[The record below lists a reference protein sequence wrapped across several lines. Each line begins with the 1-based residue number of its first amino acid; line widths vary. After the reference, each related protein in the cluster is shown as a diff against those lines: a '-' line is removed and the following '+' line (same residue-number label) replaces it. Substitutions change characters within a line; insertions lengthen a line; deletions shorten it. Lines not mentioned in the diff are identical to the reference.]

1 MKIFAAVLL
10 VFVFSSAVVAQTA
23 PDTIYYNKDWKKTY
37 SAYYTYYRT
46 INRADGKFNV
56 EDHYRSG
63 QIQMRGSFLAL
74 EPKEVEDGHFT
85 YYTESGIKTRDEYF
99 KEGLLEGDYLSY
111 DTAGH
116 LMLKMFFKHD
126 KWDGHR
132 TAYYSSGVIYRDEI
146 YADGEFVSGHVYNE
160 KGKEVKFFPREEMP
174 VYPGGDA
181 AMAEFVSTHLEYP
194 DVAKKLGIQGTVKV
208 KFVVGTEGKVEDV
221 GIAES
226 ENIVLNDAA
235 MDVVRKL
242 QKFKPAQQE
251 GRLVKFSYILPI
263 VFKIK

>member
-1 MKIFAAVLL
+1 
-10 VFVFSSAVVAQTA
+10 
-23 PDTIYYNKDWKKTY
+23 
-37 SAYYTYYRT
+37 
-46 INRADGKFNV
+46 
-56 EDHYRSG
+56 
-63 QIQMRGSFLAL
+63 
-74 EPKEVEDGHFT
+74 
-85 YYTESGIKTRDEYF
+85 
-99 KEGLLEGDYLSY
+99 
-111 DTAGH
+111 
-116 LMLKMFFKHD
+116 
-126 KWDGHR
+126 
-132 TAYYSSGVIYRDEI
+132 
-146 YADGEFVSGHVYNE
+146 
-160 KGKEVKFFPREEMP
+160 VKFFPREEMP